1 VLVARR
7 AVRTYSAAMTRKIE
21 LMPLNQVTGADKN
34 PKKHA
39 HDDISRSIGRFGY
52 VEPVVLDER
61 TGRLVAGHGRI
72 QALRVAQKKGDA
84 PPQGVEERD
93 GTWLVPV
100 LRGWSSRS
108 DTEAQAYL
116 VASNHLTTKGGWE
129 NGELV
134 QLLQGLEQQAALE
147 GTGYTSDDIAALLD
161 GLADEAEE
169 SSNKAPKSEHGPDN
183 VFQVLVE
190 VDGEDAQADLIGKL
204 EREGFKCRP
213 LVF

>member
-1 VLVARR
+1 MAKKDETKKQARR
-7 AVRTYSAAMTRKIE
+7 LEM
-21 LMPLNQVTGADKN
+21 MPLRDITGAEKN

-39 HDDISRSIGRFGY
+39 HDDISKSIGRFGY

-61 TGRLVAGHGRI
+61 TNRLVAGHGRI
-72 QALRVAQKKGDA
+72 QALRAARKKGEA

-93 GTWLVPV
+93 GEWFVPV
-100 LRGWSSRS
+100 MRGWASRS

-116 VASNHLTTKGGWE
+116 VASTHLTTKGGWE
-129 NGELV
+129 DGELV
-134 QLLQGLEQQAALE
+134 EMLQALEAQAALD
-147 GTGYTSDDIAALLD
+147 GTGYNSDDIA
-161 GLADEAEE
+161 GLIDSLTDADEEAEKKP
-169 SSNKAPKSEHGPDN
+169 KAEHNDVGN

-190 VDGEDAQADLIGKL
+190 VSSEDSQADLIERL